1 MTSKLHWLKM
11 TGRVLCLAM
20 LMVDCNCVNFQFSDE
35 ELKKKVEAL
44 EASQDE
50 VKEKVEE
57 LEKQLRARSADNNKL
72 NEENDELEALKASR
86 DETERKIKGLEK
98 LLGQLQ
104 AQLKEQLKA
113 QFDTLNAELKKLQ
126 TLISTEENERN
137 KALGMERKKREEE
150 LEDVRKTLVLL
161 QERLEKIEQKFQGLQ
176 PNPGPQANSTTSSTG
191 PKTSPNTPA
200 ANPGLQTNSTTSN
213 TGPKTSP
220 NAPAANP
227 GSQTNSTTSNTGSQP
242 NTPGAQSSAEADS
255 LQKIDDILNNIVDP
269 NFSKGVYTLINKVE
283 QGKLKDSQDIS
294 RALSSLRPKQKGKGG
309 VIITNE
315 KIKKKNEVLNK
326 LNDYLQ
332 KILSKKGS

>member
-213 TGPKTSP
+213 TG
-220 NAPAANP
+220 
-227 GSQTNSTTSNTGSQP
+227 SQP

-283 QGKLKDSQDIS
+283 QGKLKNPQDIS
-294 RALSSLRPKQKGKGG
+294 RALSSLRPKQKGKGD

-326 LNDYLQ
+326 LNNYLQ
-332 KILSKKGS
+332 RILSKEGS